1 MTEKRDNEMS
11 LLDNQENQ
19 KTKSGHVVLTEED
32 DPDTQCGIG
41 SCKPRALQV
50 FANIAGFTGFYSIT
64 SLLSATLLTYVNS
77 QVTTLERQFGFTSA
91 ETGIIMASNDIGYM
105 LVVVFIA
112 HFAHRSHIPRFMSA
126 SVMLFGISGLICCLP
141 HFLFGMEQSPSE
153 EPNQEFVSSNATS
166 QSRVYGLCSLANDSL
181 MNFCEESDSPEK
193 SEVTSNRPRDHAAAA
208 LGIIVIGMAL
218 QGVAKAPRNPFL
230 ITYVDG
236 NVEKAK
242 TGYYMGIIQLA
253 IFGPALAFSLGNT
266 SPAICHATE
275 RLTLGDMYMVTIYFC
290 HTTKAMFTL
299 EDTDLYPRHPRWIG
313 AWWLGYLV
321 FGAAAIIMS
330 FPLFFFPRRLKNAP
344 PSDAMDDIKKQKK
357 NLDNLTAKLIVEV
370 KDYLKVLVGILTN
383 PLYVTLVVASVT
395 HLFSVGGAHAF
406 MPKYMENQFG
416 LPAWKANLLM
426 AGLSMPMA
434 SLGTFVGGWLTKKFK
449 MSPITGLKFV
459 NIFTFVAIAIMSL
472 GYLFGCPQPKILNQ
486 PGTTTSLTADIDDCG
501 SSTCHCNDND
511 FFPICGSDNNNYY
524 SPCHA
529 GCLAQKGPSY
539 TNCTCIPNGGK
550 ATPGLC
556 DFDCPY
562 LYPYAVTLAVS
573 AFLSTMMIMPKI
585 IIKIRCVTEKQKPL
599 AVAFS
604 SCMTS
609 LFGFLLGP
617 IIYGR
622 VIDSTCLIWDSP
634 CGEKGAC
641 ALYDI
646 VDLRLKIH
654 GFYVVSRAI
663 TCICLLIALAIA
675 VKTKIFENKNPTK
688 EDEEK
693 EVL

>member
-19 KTKSGHVVLTEED
+19 KTNGGHVVLKEEED

-77 QVTTLERQFGFTSA
+77 QVTTLERQFGFTSS

-126 SVMLFGISGLICCLP
+126 SVLLFGISGLICCLP
-141 HFLFGMEQSPSE
+141 HFLFGTEKSPSE
-153 EPNQEFVSSNATS
+153 APIQEYVLSNVTS
-166 QSRVYGLCSLANDSL
+166 QSRVNGLCSLANDTL
-181 MNFCEESDSPEK
+181 MNFCEESDAPDKPE
-193 SEVTSNRPRDHAAAA
+193 VMTSRPRDHAAAA

-242 TGYYMGIIQLA
+242 TGYYMGIIISVA
-253 IFGPALAFSLGNT
+253 IFGPALAFSLGSYFT
-266 SPAICHATE
+266 RIYV
-275 RLTLGDMYMVTIYFC
+275 TLG
-290 HTTKAMFTL
+290 
-299 EDTDLYPRHPRWIG
+299 DTDLYPRHPRWIG

-344 PSDAMDDIKKQKK
+344 PSNAMDDIKKKK
-357 NLDNLTAKLIVEV
+357 KDLVNITAKLIVEV
-370 KDYLKVLVGILTN
+370 KDYLRVFVGILTN
-383 PLYVTLVVASVT
+383 PLYVILVVANVT
-395 HLFSVGGAHAF
+395 HMFSVGGAHAF

-449 MSPITGLKFV
+449 MSPLTGLKFV
-459 NIFTFVAIAIMSL
+459 NVFTFVAIVIMAL
-472 GYLFGCPQPKILNQ
+472 GFLFGCPQPKMLNR
-486 PGTTTSLTADIDDCG
+486 PGTTTSLTADQENCG
-501 SSTCHCNDND
+501 SSICHCNDND

-529 GCLAQKGPSY
+529 GCLAQNGPSY
-539 TNCTCIPNGGK
+539 LNCTCIPDGGK
-550 ATPGLC
+550 ATAGLC

-634 CGEKGAC
+634 CGERGAC

-646 VDLRLKIH
+646 IDLRMKIH
-654 GFYVVSRAI
+654 GFYVVSRGI

-675 VKTKIFENKNPTK
+675 LKTKIFEKTNTTK

-693 EVL
+693 GVL